1 MTTTRVGLALHRSG
15 AAAVDGIDLDL
26 DLDLRRGE
34 VLAFLEPNGVGQST
48 TIKILEG

>member
-15 AAAVDGIDLDL
+15 AAAVDGIDL